1 MRMLATPKRR
11 RFWMTVALV
20 LLAWAAPASA
30 RAAAVPAAEAP
41 EAVPQPLTLETAVGW
56 ALTHNPE
63 LAALRAQHGIAVA
76 AIVIAQTYPFNPA
89 WEGKVLPVNGPTS
102 AGITNRVFNEHKL
115 LLDVELHHQRRYREA
130 AAAAGLTRT
139 DWEIANQEVTLAV
152 RVSRAFDTV
161 LYREA
166 KLSLIDDTLRLN
178 EDATEQVRKLFEAGR
193 LRSADLLL
201 ARTEVIDTRALALPA
216 RTALTSAR
224 YDLLRALGLVD
235 GGAALAGTLE
245 MPPVAWDAAKLLE
258 TALECRSDLNARRRA
273 VDEAEARLQLAIAD
287 RHGNPNLGPM
297 YEFDPTSI
305 NYIGAQ
311 FTLPIP
317 VFNRHKGEIL
327 QREADRTR
335 AGLEVRQFEV
345 QVQQD
350 VQAALARLANAEQWV
365 DFYRTKTLPE
375 LQNTLK
381 ELQKL
386 FEQADPAVDV
396 LRLLDVR
403 RRLIHARDGYLDALW
418 ELRQAQADL
427 AAAAGDPRLLLGP
440 QALEEKPPLPRQ
452 AAP

>member
-1 MRMLATPKRR
+1 MLMGPKRQ
-11 RFWMTVALV
+11 RFWMPAALV
-20 LLAWAAPASA
+20 LLAVPAAASA
-30 RAAAVPAAEAP
+30 RADAIPAAAP
-41 EAVPQPLTLETAVGW
+41 AEAVPQPLTLEMAVGW
-56 ALTHNPE
+56 ALEHNPE
-63 LAALRAQHGIAVA
+63 LAALRAQHGVA
-76 AIVIAQTYPFNPA
+76 AAAVVIAETYPFNPA
-89 WEGKVLPVNGPTS
+89 WEGKVLPVNGPAS
-102 AGITNRVFNEHKL
+102 AGITNVIYNEHKL
-115 LLDVELHHQRRYREA
+115 LLDVELHHQRRYREE

-152 RVSRAFDTV
+152 RVARAFDSV

-166 KLSLIDDTLRLN
+166 KLNLIDETQRLY
-178 EDATEQVRKLFEAGR
+178 EEAAEQVRKLFEAGR

-201 ARTEVIDTRALALPA
+201 ARSDVIETRALALPA

-224 YDLLRALGLVD
+224 YDLRRALGLVE
-235 GGAALAGTLE
+235 GSATLAGVLE
-245 MPPVAWDAAKLLE
+245 MPPASWDEAKLVE
-258 TALECRSDLNARRRA
+258 AALERRSDLNARRRA

-287 RHGNPNLGPM
+287 RHGNPNVGPM
-297 YEFDPTSI
+297 YAMDPTSV

-365 DFYRTKTLPE
+365 DFYRAKTLPE

-386 FEQADPAVDV
+386 FEQADPGVDV
-396 LRLLDVR
+396 LRLIDVR

-427 AAAAGDPRLLLGP
+427 GAAVGDPWLLLGP
-440 QALEEKPPLPRQ
+440 QGAEEKPPAPRK